1 MADKRSGRYL
11 AVLSTRPRTPR
22 PRRRMTLRPDFDA
35 HKRDVGDVRGRG
47 RVVHRPVLAARRG
60 RFAIVRLTR
69 MSEGKVAYGRLCDL
83 CCKPACDRIKRSA
96 GRDSDLCDV
105 VSRPLQ
111 SACSPLAKAL
121 SKALQSESRFYC
133 RFSKRSTP
141 CKGEVKMVLSRG
153 TRFQIFRPL
162 ENSSGAALKSS
173 EPYLDTTWTVLK
185 RRVPRNLGNETQK
198 RLFS

>member
-1 MADKRSGRYL
+1 
-11 AVLSTRPRTPR
+11 
-22 PRRRMTLRPDFDA
+22 MTLRPDFDA
-35 HKRDVGDVRGRG
+35 HKRDVGDVRRRG
-47 RVVHRPVLAARRG
+47 RAVHRPVLAARRG
-60 RFAIVRLTR
+60 RFAIVCSAG
-69 MSEGKVAYGRLCDL
+69 MPEGKVAYGRLCDL

-133 RFSKRSTP
+133 RFSKRPTP

-153 TRFQIFRPL
+153 TRFQISGRKQNANTDNRSGIAFSGCNNLHR
-162 ENSSGAALKSS
+162 GAA
-173 EPYLDTTWTVLK
+173 PDTLVGKAW
-185 RRVPRNLGNETQK
+185 RIHDSNCGG
-198 RLFS
+198 